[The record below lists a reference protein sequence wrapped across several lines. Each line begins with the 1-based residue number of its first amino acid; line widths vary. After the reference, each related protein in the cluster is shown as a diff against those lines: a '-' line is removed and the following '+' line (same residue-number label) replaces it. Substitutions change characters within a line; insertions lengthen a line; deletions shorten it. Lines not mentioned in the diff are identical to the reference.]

1 MNTDTATIAALV
13 TAYRKHR
20 SIVDDGDLHG
30 RWPGAGDAA
39 VEIGGTYGD
48 SKEAIL
54 RTIALWTTDPSFP
67 PLDLMIEQVRAT
79 ATWVALR
86 EILEEQGVPF
96 PDSAFKVDA
105 LVADSDKR

>member
-30 RWPGAGDAA
+30 RWPDAGDAA
-39 VEIGGTYGD
+39 VTIGGTYGD
-48 SKEAIL
+48 GPEGLA
-54 RTIALWTTDPSFP
+54 RATAVWTTDPSLP

-79 ATWVALR
+79 ATWVTLR
-86 EILEEQGVPF
+86 EILEGQGVPF
-96 PDSAFKVDA
+96 PDSAFKADA